1 MTRYHLIARRLGN
14 SVQGTSQ
21 AVIGY
26 SLARRKFLFLEGEG
40 HSLMGAEVSFDEAMV
55 HWQDIFVELEAEW
68 VLHFSGI
75 HDERL
80 FLEKLATLGP
90 IEVIT
95 Y

>member
-1 MTRYHLIARRLGN
+1 
-14 SVQGTSQ
+14 
-21 AVIGY
+21 
-26 SLARRKFLFLEGEG
+26 
-40 HSLMGAEVSFDEAMV
+40 MGAEVSFDEAMV

-90 IEVIT
+90 TEVIT